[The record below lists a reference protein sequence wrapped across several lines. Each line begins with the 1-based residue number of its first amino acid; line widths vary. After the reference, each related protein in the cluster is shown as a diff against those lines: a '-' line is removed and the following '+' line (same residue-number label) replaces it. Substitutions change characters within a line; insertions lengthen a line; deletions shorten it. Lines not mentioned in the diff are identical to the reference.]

1 LGYDSL
7 ASKEVEFESSLIERN
22 TAPDST
28 AVFLRPVLG
37 VPYFWDTPRM
47 AGRATDTRPSNG
59 KEVHLA
65 QSRLSTSRPP
75 CDWMRV
81 KVLRPR
87 GFVSLIEER
96 FMSQSV
102 ITGISAQTTHVTII
116 DGVPTTT
123 THDIAVAFGKRH
135 DHVVTI
141 VRQRMADAGEWG
153 IRNFTDTPY
162 INPQNGQTY
171 PVIQMTEKGFMF
183 VVQKFTGKKAVS
195 VQIAYV
201 DEFERMRNS
210 LKVITEV
217 KHPVSIPSPVKRQI
231 KSREDLS
238 FTQRDREGRMI
249 NWSVP
254 PLDKHESWSD
264 GVELGKHFFCEVVEL
279 ATNNPKEAINAIRF
293 AFMADEPLA
302 NGSGFG
308 NRGRGVE
315 CGFVDSLAQAVVDG
329 IRLRTET
336 KAITV

>member
-1 LGYDSL
+1 
-7 ASKEVEFESSLIERN
+7 
-22 TAPDST
+22 
-28 AVFLRPVLG
+28 
-37 VPYFWDTPRM
+37 
-47 AGRATDTRPSNG
+47 
-59 KEVHLA
+59 
-65 QSRLSTSRPP
+65 
-75 CDWMRV
+75 
-81 KVLRPR
+81 
-87 GFVSLIEER
+87 
-96 FMSQSV
+96 MSQSV